1 MQPRSRRL
9 PGSGGLSIHVLE
21 WSVEGTPLV
30 LVHGFGNEAHIWD
43 DFAPVVAPHYRTVA
57 VDLRGHGDS
66 DRDPERR
73 YDYEHHVADLEAVT
87 DALGIER
94 LVLVGHSFGGRTSTF
109 FAAKHPE
116 RMAGLVIVDIGPEH
130 DPRGTT
136 RIRMEVMQR
145 GDGSLASIAE
155 YERVLAHNFPAGSPD
170 ALRRMAQ
177 HELRQRADGRFER
190 KADPAFMAGRFES
203 AQGAPGS
210 IESTGGVPRSEAKP
224 SEAEDGDTAKRL
236 WDALARIPCPTLVV
250 RGAASDILSPEIA
263 DRMVDDVLPNGRLA
277 VVPRAAHS
285 VMTDNPAGFAEA
297 VAGFVLG

>member
-1 MQPRSRRL
+1 MQPRSRHL
-9 PGSGGLSIHVLE
+9 PGSDGLSIHVLE
-21 WSVEGTPLV
+21 WSDAGTPLV

-57 VDLRGHGDS
+57 ADLRGHGDS
-66 DRDPERR
+66 DHDPERR

-87 DALGIER
+87 AALGIER
-94 LVLVGHSFGGRTSTF
+94 LVLVGHSFGGRTSIL

-145 GDGSLASIAE
+145 GDGSFAEPAE
-155 YERVLAHNFPAGSPD
+155 YERVLAHNLPAGSPD
-170 ALRRMAQ
+170 ALRRMAR

-190 KADPAFMAGRFES
+190 KADPAFMAGRPG
-203 AQGAPGS
+203 QG
-210 IESTGGVPRSEAKP
+210 
-224 SEAEDGDTAKRL
+224 EAEAEARERDTAKRL
-236 WDALARIPCPTLVV
+236 WDALGRIPCPTLVV

-263 DRMVDDVLPNGRLA
+263 DRMVDDVLVKGQLA

-285 VMTDNPAGFAEA
+285 VMTDNPGGFAEA
-297 VAGFVLG
+297 VSAFVLG

>member
-1 MQPRSRRL
+1 VT
-9 PGSGGLSIHVLE
+9 GADGLAIHVLE
-21 WSVEGTPLV
+21 WSDAGTPLV
-30 LVHGFGNEAHIWD
+30 FVHGFGNEAHIWD
-43 DFAPVVAPHYRTVA
+43 DLAPVVAPHYRTVA

-66 DRDPERR
+66 DHDPERR

-87 DALGIER
+87 AALGIER
-94 LVLVGHSFGGRTSTF
+94 LALVGHSFGGRTSIL

-145 GDGSLASIAE
+145 GDGSFADPGE

-170 ALRRMAQ
+170 ALRRMAR
-177 HELRQRADGRFER
+177 HELRRRADGRFER
-190 KADPAFMAGRFES
+190 KVDPAFMAGR
-203 AQGAPGS
+203 PG
-210 IESTGGVPRSEAKP
+210 EGEADA
-224 SEAEDGDTAKRL
+224 EAHERDTAKRL

-263 DRMVDDVLPNGRLA
+263 DRMVDDVLAKGQLA
-277 VVPRAAHS
+277 IVPRAAHS

-297 VAGFVLG
+297 VTAFVLG

>member
-1 MQPRSRRL
+1 MQPRARRI
-9 PGSGGLSIHVLE
+9 PGDGGVSIHVLE
-21 WSVEGTPLV
+21 WSQEGTPLV
-30 LVHGFGNEAHIWD
+30 LVHGFGNDGHIWD
-43 DFAPVVAPHYRTVA
+43 DFAPLVAPHYRTVA

-66 DRDPERR
+66 DHDPECR
-73 YDYEHHVADLEAVT
+73 YDYDFHVADLEAVT
-87 DALGIER
+87 GALGIDR
-94 LVLVGHSFGGRTSTF
+94 LVLVGHSFGGRTSML

-145 GDGSLASIAE
+145 GDGSFATPGE

-177 HELRQRADGRFER
+177 SELRQREDGRWVR
-190 KADPAFMAGRFES
+190 KADPAFMTGRADAG
-203 AQGAPGS
+203 
-210 IESTGGVPRSEAKP
+210 
-224 SEAEDGDTAKRL
+224 EAEAEARERDTAKRL

-263 DRMVDDVLPNGRLA
+263 DRMVDDVLQKGQLA
-277 VVPRAAHS
+277 IVPRSAHS

-297 VAGFVLG
+297 VGTFVLG

>member
-1 MQPRSRRL
+1 MQPRSRRI
-9 PGSGGLSIHVLE
+9 PGADGLALHVLE
-21 WSVEGTPLV
+21 WSDDGTPLL

-43 DFAPVVAPHYRTVA
+43 DFAPLVAPHYRTVA

-66 DRDPERR
+66 DHDPERR

-87 DALGIER
+87 AALGIER
-94 LVLVGHSFGGRTSTF
+94 LVLVGHSFGGRTGVL
-109 FAAKHPE
+109 FAVKHPE

-145 GDGSLASIAE
+145 GDGSLASPAE
-155 YERVLAHNFPAGSPD
+155 YERVLAHNFPAGSEA

-177 HELRQRADGRFER
+177 HELRRRADGRYER
-190 KADPAFMAGRFES
+190 KADPAFMAGRP
-203 AQGAPGS
+203 GA
-210 IESTGGVPRSEAKP
+210 
-224 SEAEDGDTAKRL
+224 SEAEAEARERDTAKRL
-236 WDALARIPCPTLVV
+236 WDALARISCPTLVV

-263 DRMVDDVLPNGRLA
+263 DRMVDEVLPKGSLA
-277 VVPRAAHS
+277 IVPRAAHS
-285 VMTDNPAGFAEA
+285 VMTDNPVGFGEA

>member
-9 PGSGGLSIHVLE
+9 PGADGLQIHLLE
-21 WSVEGTPLV
+21 WSDEGTPLL

-43 DFAPVVAPHYRTVA
+43 DFAPVVANHYRTVA

-66 DRDPERR
+66 DHDPERR
-73 YDYEHHVADLEAVT
+73 YDYDHHVADLEAVT
-87 DALGIER
+87 AALGIER
-94 LVLVGHSFGGRTSTF
+94 LVLVGHSFGGRTSIL
-109 FAAKHPE
+109 FAGKHPE

-145 GDGSLASIAE
+145 GDGSFAAPEE

-170 ALRRMAQ
+170 ALRRMAR
-177 HELRQRADGRFER
+177 HELRQRADGRWER
-190 KADPAFMAGRFES
+190 KADPAFMAGH
-203 AQGAPGS
+203 PGQ
-210 IESTGGVPRSEAKP
+210 A
-224 SEAEDGDTAKRL
+224 EAEAEAHERDTAKRL

-263 DRMVDDVLPNGRLA
+263 DRMVDDVLAKGQLA

-297 VAGFVLG
+297 VSEFVLG

>member
-1 MQPRSRRL
+1 MQPRSRRI
-9 PGSGGLSIHVLE
+9 SGDSGVSIHVLE
-21 WSVEGTPLV
+21 WSDAGTPLV

-43 DFAPVVAPHYRTVA
+43 DFAPLVAPHYRTVA

-66 DRDPERR
+66 DHDPEGR
-73 YDYEHHVADLEAVT
+73 YDYDNHVADLEAMT
-87 DALGIER
+87 AALGIER
-94 LVLVGHSFGGRTSTF
+94 LVLVGHSFGGRTSML

-145 GDGSLASIAE
+145 GDSSFATPAE
-155 YERVLAHNFPAGSPD
+155 YERVLAHNFPAGSEG

-177 HELRQRADGRFER
+177 HELRQRTDGRYER
-190 KADPAFMAGRFES
+190 KADPAFMGGRP
-203 AQGAPGS
+203 GA
-210 IESTGGVPRSEAKP
+210 SEADG
-224 SEAEDGDTAKRL
+224 EARERDTAKRL

-263 DRMVDDVLPNGRLA
+263 DRMVDDVLQKGQLA
-277 VVPRAAHS
+277 IVPRAAHS

-297 VAGFVLG
+297 TSAFVLG

>member
-1 MQPRSRRL
+1 MQPRERRIVTEA
-9 PGSGGLSIHVLE
+9 GLGLHVLD
-21 WSVEGTPLV
+21 WSDEGTPLV

-66 DRDPERR
+66 DHDPERR
-73 YDYEHHVADLEAVT
+73 YDYDDHVADLEAVT
-87 DALGIER
+87 AALGIER
-94 LVLVGHSFGGRTSTF
+94 LVLVGHSFGGRTSML

-145 GDGSLASIAE
+145 GDGTFASPAD
-155 YERVLAHNFPAGSPD
+155 YEAVLAHNFPAGRPD
-170 ALRRMAQ
+170 ALRRMAR
-177 HELRQRADGRFER
+177 HELRQRADGRWIR
-190 KADPAFMAGRFES
+190 KADPAFMTARAE
-203 AQGAPGS
+203 ANGADA
-210 IESTGGVPRSEAKP
+210 EAH
-224 SEAEDGDTAKRL
+224 ERDTAKRL

-263 DRMVDDVLPNGRLA
+263 DRMVDDVLANGRLA
-277 VVPRAAHS
+277 VVAQAAHS
-285 VMTDNPAGFAEA
+285 VMTDNPPGFAAA
-297 VAGFVLG
+297 VASFVLG

>member
-1 MQPRSRRL
+1 MEPRSLRL
-9 PGSGGLSIHVLE
+9 RGADGLAIHVLE
-21 WSVEGTPLV
+21 WSDAGTPLV
-30 LVHGFGNEAHIWD
+30 FVHGFGNECHIWD
-43 DFAPVVAPHYRTVA
+43 DLAPVVAPHYRTVA

-66 DRDPERR
+66 DHDPERR

-87 DALGIER
+87 AALGIER
-94 LVLVGHSFGGRTSTF
+94 LVLVGHSFGGRTSIL

-145 GDGSLASIAE
+145 GDGSFADPGE

-170 ALRRMAQ
+170 AVRRMAR
-177 HELRQRADGRFER
+177 HELRRRADGRFER
-190 KADPAFMAGRFES
+190 KADPAFMAGRPG
-203 AQGAPGS
+203 QG
-210 IESTGGVPRSEAKP
+210 EADA
-224 SEAEDGDTAKRL
+224 EAHERDTAKRL

-263 DRMVDDVLPNGRLA
+263 DRMVDDVLAKGQLA
-277 VVPRAAHS
+277 IVPRAAHS

-297 VAGFVLG
+297 VTAFVLG

>member
-1 MQPRSRRL
+1 MEPRSRRL
-9 PGSGGLSIHVLE
+9 PGSDGLSVHVLE
-21 WSVEGTPLV
+21 WSEAGTPLV

-43 DFAPVVAPHYRTVA
+43 DFAPLVAPHYRTVA

-66 DRDPERR
+66 DHDPERR
-73 YDYEHHVADLEAVT
+73 YDYDCHVADLEAIT
-87 DALGIER
+87 AALGIER
-94 LVLVGHSFGGRTSTF
+94 LVLVGHSFGGRTSML

-145 GDGSLASIAE
+145 GDGSFADPAE
-155 YERVLAHNFPAGSPD
+155 YERVLAHNFPAGSEG

-177 HELRQRADGRFER
+177 HELRRRADGRYER
-190 KADPAFMAGRFES
+190 KADPAFMAGRP
-203 AQGAPGS
+203 GA
-210 IESTGGVPRSEAKP
+210 
-224 SEAEDGDTAKRL
+224 SEAEGEAGERDTAKRL
-236 WDALARIPCPTLVV
+236 WDALARILCPTLVV

-263 DRMVDDVLPNGRLA
+263 DRMVDDVLQKGQLA
-277 VVPRAAHS
+277 IVPRAAHS

-297 VAGFVLG
+297 TSGFVLG

>member
-1 MQPRSRRL
+1 MKTRSRRL
-9 PGSGGLSIHVLE
+9 PGGDGLSIHVLE
-21 WSVEGTPLV
+21 WSESGTPLV

-43 DFAPVVAPHYRTVA
+43 DFAPLVAPHYRTVA

-66 DRDPERR
+66 DHDPERR
-73 YDYEHHVADLEAVT
+73 YDYDFHVADLEAVT
-87 DALGIER
+87 AALGIER
-94 LVLVGHSFGGRTSTF
+94 LVLVGHSFGGRTSML
-109 FAAKHPE
+109 FAAKHPG

-145 GDGSLASIAE
+145 GDGSFATPAE
-155 YERVLAHNFPAGSPD
+155 YERVLAHNFPAGSEA

-177 HELRQRADGRFER
+177 HELRQREDGRWVR
-190 KADPAFMAGRFES
+190 KADPAFMGGRAG
-203 AQGAPGS
+203 A
-210 IESTGGVPRSEAKP
+210 
-224 SEAEDGDTAKRL
+224 SEAEAEAGERDTAKRL

-263 DRMVDDVLPNGRLA
+263 DRMVDDVLVKGQLA
-277 VVPRAAHS
+277 VVPRSAHS

-297 VAGFVLG
+297 VGAFVLG

>member
-1 MQPRSRRL
+1 MQPRSRRI
-9 PGSGGLSIHVLE
+9 SGDSGVSLHVLE
-21 WSVEGTPLV
+21 WSLDGTPLI

-43 DFAPVVAPHYRTVA
+43 DFAPLVAPHYRTVA

-66 DRDPERR
+66 GHDPERR
-73 YDYEHHVADLEAVT
+73 YDYDSHVADLEAVT
-87 DALGIER
+87 AALGIER
-94 LVLVGHSFGGRTSTF
+94 LVLVGHSFGGRTGVL
-109 FAAKHPE
+109 FAAKHPQ

-145 GDGSLASIAE
+145 GDGSFASPAE
-155 YERVLAHNFPAGSPD
+155 YERVLAHNFPAGSEG

-177 HELRQRADGRFER
+177 HELRQRADGRYER
-190 KADPAFMAGRFES
+190 KADPAFMAGRP
-203 AQGAPGS
+203 GA
-210 IESTGGVPRSEAKP
+210 
-224 SEAEDGDTAKRL
+224 SEAEGEAHERDTAKRL

-263 DRMVDDVLPNGRLA
+263 DRMVDDVLPQGQLG

-297 VAGFVLG
+297 VAGFVFG

>member
-1 MQPRSRRL
+1 
-9 PGSGGLSIHVLE
+9 VLE
-21 WSVEGTPLV
+21 WSDSGTPLV

-43 DFAPVVAPHYRTVA
+43 DFAPLVAPHYRTVA

-66 DRDPERR
+66 AHDPEHR
-73 YDYEHHVADLEAVT
+73 YDYDFHVADLEAVT
-87 DALGIER
+87 AALGIDR
-94 LVLVGHSFGGRTSTF
+94 LVLVGHSFGGRTSML

-145 GDGSLASIAE
+145 GDGSFASPAE
-155 YERVLAHNFPAGSPD
+155 YERVLAHNFPAGSEG
-170 ALRRMAQ
+170 ALRRMAH

-190 KADPAFMAGRFES
+190 KADPSFMTGR
-203 AQGAPGS
+203 AD
-210 IESTGGVPRSEAKP
+210 T
-224 SEAEDGDTAKRL
+224 SEAEAETHERDTAKRL

-263 DRMVDDVLPNGRLA
+263 DRMVDDVLAKGQLA
-277 VVPRAAHS
+277 IVPRSAHS

-297 VAGFVLG
+297 VGSFVLG